1 MKRKGPGARRVLV
14 ALAFLPLLAAGCS
27 GGLADP
33 HVPAETPAKRP
44 PASAERIVLASGD
57 TLQVEQG
64 VAVLRGPGG
73 ERLAEN
79 ARVIRGRDPGGV
91 CPADG
96 FRTAEPAGR
105 GFVLRNQL
113 CSGWFFID
121 EVMTFAPSG
130 DGYRLVGFS
139 ASYLDRGTGEP
150 EGSPRV
156 VPDSKLGN
164 RRFGELDP
172 DELYKLLD

>member
-1 MKRKGPGARRVLV
+1 MKRQGSAVRVVVV

-27 GGLADP
+27 GVLADP
-33 HVPAETPAKRP
+33 RAPFETPATRP
-44 PASAERIVLASGD
+44 PASAERIVLGSGD
-57 TLQVEQG
+57 TLQVARG

-73 ERLAEN
+73 QTLAEN
-79 ARVIRGRDPGGV
+79 ARVVRGRDPGGV
-91 CPADG
+91 CPAEG
-96 FRTAEPAGR
+96 FRAAEPVGK

-130 DGYRLVGFS
+130 DGYRLVRFS

-150 EGSPRV
+150 DGSPRV
-156 VPDSKLGN
+156 LSESRLGD
-164 RRFGELDP
+164 RRFGDLDP